1 MHVSDKL
8 VTARLPCTIWLI
20 FIFCYWF
27 TRLQAWVGEY
37 WSYCTR
43 NCAITNA
50 DLGYISAWRIMY
62 IVTWLT
68 KLLGSQFINNQ
79 KIVKS
84 SGMLLLFIHLR
95 LHKTMRSWSGFLKVL
110 TPTVRRTG
118 NSNITKISRVIL
130 KFQNLYKNCANVVIT
145 LNYIHSRIYI
155 FPSCFSWCFLNHGWK
170 VLACSYFKWFFQTL
184 SLLFCIYI

>member
-8 VTARLPCTIWLI
+8 VTARLPRTIWLI
-20 FIFCYWF
+20 FIFRYWF

-37 WSYCTR
+37 WWHCTR

-50 DLGYISAWRIMY
+50 DLGYNLSAWSIMY

-68 KLLGSQFINNQ
+68 KLLGSQFIKNQ

-84 SGMLLLFIHLR
+84 SGLLLLFFYLR

-110 TPTVRRTG
+110 PPTVRRTG
-118 NSNITKISRVIL
+118 NSVITNIESNPKISEPL
-130 KFQNLYKNCANVVIT
+130 QELCQ
-145 LNYIHSRIYI
+145 H
-155 FPSCFSWCFLNHGWK
+155 
-170 VLACSYFKWFFQTL
+170 
-184 SLLFCIYI
+184 